1 MVNIS
6 NLDWSKVTVLQC
18 EAESVVNSKYG
29 HYDKGLRSV
38 PVFAKPGV
46 LLKVP
51 TPLLR
56 RERRRIC

>member
-1 MVNIS
+1 M
-6 NLDWSKVTVLQC
+6 LQY

-38 PVFAKPGV
+38 PVFATPGV
-46 LLKVP
+46 FLKVP